1 MWSRFY
7 LSSTGRQVALMSGQ
21 IIALVLCL
29 IYFQYLY
36 KVNIS
41 LDKKAATFFQQTDC
55 FIVSK
60 KLNIKSRL
68 IDGYRADF
76 LISYNV
82 NGVQYHHWISGN
94 GLDVSFSLNQGAQ
107 EDILT
112 RFDVGG
118 TYPCWFNPEKPH
130 IAFIVKRHNWL
141 SALALI
147 FPSLIGLITLFYF
160 MKNVIELLRKSKRI
174 KKLINDGISKKLH

>member
-1 MWSRFY
+1 MMWSRFY
-7 LSSTGRQVALMSGQ
+7 LSKTGRRVALIFGQ
-21 IIALVLCL
+21 FIVLILCL
-29 IYFQYLY
+29 IYFEYLY

-41 LDKKAATFFQQTDC
+41 ADKKAAASFQQTDC
-55 FIVSK
+55 FIISK
-60 KLNIKSRL
+60 KLNIKSHFINR
-68 IDGYRADF
+68 YRADF

-82 NGVQYHHWISGN
+82 NGVQYHHWVSGN
-94 GLDVSFSLNQGAQ
+94 GLDSSFNQNQGAQ

-141 SALALI
+141 SAFPLI
-147 FPSLIGLITLFYF
+147 LPFLLGSITLFYF
-160 MKNVIELLRKSKRI
+160 MKNVIELLRKSKRVRSLF
-174 KKLINDGISKKLH
+174 KR